1 MGDTYQLKQK
11 GTYSK
16 VLLKT
21 KVKSLEYINIYK
33 RY

>member
-1 MGDTYQLKQK
+1 MGNAYELKQK

-21 KVKSLEYINIYK
+21 EVKGLEYINIY
-33 RY
+33 RGR